1 LPRHFY
7 WRLFDYRVQEHPSAV
22 VEMEIYTLSTSKEFI
37 RG

>member
-1 LPRHFY
+1 
-7 WRLFDYRVQEHPSAV
+7 VVEHPKAA